1 MATNE
6 EAPWPQAEEA
16 AAEESM
22 VPEGIETLTS
32 EISIRIEQLVLPVN
46 DTSAVA
52 DPPEAK
58 TISAELAPR

>member
-1 MATNE
+1 
-6 EAPWPQAEEA
+6 
-16 AAEESM
+16 M